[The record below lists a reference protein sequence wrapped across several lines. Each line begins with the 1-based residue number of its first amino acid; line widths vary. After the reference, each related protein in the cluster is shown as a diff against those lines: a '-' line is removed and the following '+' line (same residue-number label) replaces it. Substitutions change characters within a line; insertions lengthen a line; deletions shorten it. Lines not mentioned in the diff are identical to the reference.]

1 MGMRTPLIAALGLA
15 AALAAAPLTRGED
28 GAYSALVG
36 MATAPDDAHVE
47 EGRLPE
53 GLDGPQARRARP
65 SVPERTVAPQGSAR
79 PVSSAALPAAEP
91 ALRDAVRDP
100 VRDEASVVTAASR
113 HAPSAWTRLYAIL
126 LPSSRSGIPE
136 LRASTSAF
144 AGARPVRRDPA
155 PYVPHE
161 TEEGVR
167 RGMADMLAIMS
178 SGGEPPAPASR

>member
-1 MGMRTPLIAALGLA
+1 MRTPLIAALGLA

-36 MATAPDDAHVE
+36 MATAPDDGHVE

-53 GLDGPQARRARP
+53 GLDGPAARHARAYA
-65 SVPERTVAPQGSAR
+65 VPQRTVAPQGTPRPVTSAAR
-79 PVSSAALPAAEP
+79 PSVEP
-91 ALRDAVRDP
+91 AGRDSLRDAVRD
-100 VRDEASVVTAASR
+100 EAAVVAAASR

-136 LRASTSAF
+136 LKASTSAF

-178 SGGEPPAPASR
+178 AGAEPPAPSR